1 MNTIKKNVI
10 SFVLV
15 MALVLTSVTVMPVSG
30 ATNVTTISNLK
41 FAKNDDGS
49 CTITWNKLDGGSY
62 NIYKASS
69 RFAKYEKVGTSSD
82 SSYND
87 KDYNGEYY
95 KVSFVKDGKEVEPGA
110 TVQVQLSLAQ
120 VKEGDSASVYHF
132 DETKNEMLDM
142 NANTSA
148 DGEVTFGTDHF
159 SKYVIVNHGDNN
171 VTVTIEHYDNS
182 KYQAQDEQSAKIY
195 SDDVC
200 TMAPG
205 AKISDYNKALNW
217 DVDHVQVNGEAFSQS
232 ELENIEI
239 HEDSVVKVFYQA
251 KNTDYIGEASFYD
264 YEVIPY
270 VINYIIA
277 S

>member
-30 ATNVTTISNLK
+30 APNVTTISNLK

-95 KVSFVKDGKEVEPGA
+95 KVSFV
-110 TVQVQLSLAQ
+110 
-120 VKEGDSASVYHF
+120 
-132 DETKNEMLDM
+132 
-142 NANTSA
+142 
-148 DGEVTFGTDHF
+148 
-159 SKYVIVNHGDNN
+159 
-171 VTVTIEHYDNS
+171 
-182 KYQAQDEQSAKIY
+182 
-195 SDDVC
+195 
-200 TMAPG
+200 
-205 AKISDYNKALNW
+205 
-217 DVDHVQVNGEAFSQS
+217 
-232 ELENIEI
+232 
-239 HEDSVVKVFYQA
+239 
-251 KNTDYIGEASFYD
+251 
-264 YEVIPY
+264 
-270 VINYIIA
+270 
-277 S
+277 